1 VRIATGHVSYGDE
14 IVTLENDR
22 RIKTSRGEFV
32 HNGARWSVTGT
43 VPDGSIHVASLDT
56 GERAVLPSDYMREHV
71 ALGYALTMT
80 DATQSWFWVSY
91 WSSTA
96 SGRTSIGVHSQPG
109 EDAAVLV
116 AEPRCRRMNVL
127 CLVK

>member
-1 VRIATGHVSYGDE
+1 LSRE
-14 IVTLENDR
+14 VTLATNDGR
-22 RIKTSRGEFV
+22 MLRLPADYVK
-32 HNGARWSVTGT
+32 
-43 VPDGSIHVASLDT
+43 
-56 GERAVLPSDYMREHV
+56 RATDY
-71 ALGYALTMT
+71 GYAWTMT